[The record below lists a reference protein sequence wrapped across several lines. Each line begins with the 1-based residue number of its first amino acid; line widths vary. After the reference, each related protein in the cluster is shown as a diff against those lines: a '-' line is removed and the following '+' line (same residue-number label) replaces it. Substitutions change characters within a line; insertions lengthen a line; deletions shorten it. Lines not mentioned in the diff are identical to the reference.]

1 MRLNWEELLEKSQDN
16 NEVIEEWRK
25 IVDNSINAIEN
36 DKSRM
41 LQEIIVGFTRQFK
54 IYFNE
59 FMKKP
64 QDEPIDDAIDVL
76 MNWLANNL
84 EAAWTTFMQG
94 DFQLLLQQKW
104 EEIVKICSGKY
115 TIYRGVYNMCFG
127 GKFAEGLKLG
137 H

>member
-16 NEVIEEWRK
+16 KEVIEEWRK
-25 IVDNSINAIEN
+25 IVDNSIQTIEN

-41 LQEIIVGFTRQFK
+41 MEEIIAAFTKQFK
-54 IYFNE
+54 IYFND

-84 EAAWTTFMQG
+84 EAAWVTFMQA
-94 DFQLLLQQKW
+94 DFQWLLERKW
-104 EEIVKICSGKY
+104 EEIVKICSGE
-115 TIYRGVYNMCFG
+115 CS
-127 GKFAEGLKLG
+127 
-137 H
+137 